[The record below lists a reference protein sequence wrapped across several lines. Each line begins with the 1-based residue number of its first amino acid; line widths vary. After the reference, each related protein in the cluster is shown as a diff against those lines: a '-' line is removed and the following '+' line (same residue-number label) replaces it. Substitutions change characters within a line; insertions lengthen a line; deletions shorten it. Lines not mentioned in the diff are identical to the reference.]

1 MKYEPAVFFQQDSAA
16 EKKLLN
22 FRNAKKYFVLP
33 GSTTEN
39 FRYFI
44 HTRLSWTK
52 SFLWMCFT
60 WLRKNPSVQLSDKL
74 LVTVQSCGT
83 RYAVIAGAGG
93 IRIR

>member
-44 HTRLSWTK
+44 HTRL
-52 SFLWMCFT
+52 FLV
-60 WLRKNPSVQLSDKL
+60 LN
-74 LVTVQSCGT
+74 
-83 RYAVIAGAGG
+83 
-93 IRIR
+93 